1 MKLKIN
7 VDHELRSMKAFI
19 CDMDGV
25 IYHGRHLLPG
35 AKEFVHW
42 LQANNKKF
50 IFLTNCAVRSQQQIH
65 EKLAKLGVDV
75 SLEHVYSSGIAT
87 AEFLKKQKPDG
98 SAYVIGTQSLCA
110 AIEAVGYRIDDQ
122 NPDYVVVSDS
132 DDYNYREICN
142 AVEFVKRGAKLIGT
156 NPDITGPTERG
167 IMPGT
172 GSLVVPI
179 ELATAAKTYFIGK
192 PNPVIMRQALDR
204 LGCHSKETV
213 MIGDR
218 MDTDIV
224 GGIEAEFTT
233 VLVLTGVTQG
243 ADINR
248 YAYQPD
254 YVLQNVGE
262 IAKLSF

>member
-1 MKLKIN
+1 MKLKN
-7 VDHELRSMKAFI
+7 KTDHELHSKKAFI

-25 IYHGRHLLPG
+25 IYHGNNLLPG
-35 AKEFVHW
+35 VKEFIAW
-42 LQANNKKF
+42 LNTNNKKF
-50 IFLTNCAVRSQQQIH
+50 IFLTNCAVRSQRQIH
-65 EKLAKLGVDV
+65 EKLARLGVDV
-75 SLEHVYSSGIAT
+75 SLDHIYSSGIAT
-87 AEFLKKQKPDG
+87 AEFLQKQKPGG
-98 SAYVIGTQSLCA
+98 SAYVIGTQSLCE
-110 AIEAVGYRIDDQ
+110 AIESVGYRIDDQ

-132 DDYNYREICN
+132 DDYNYHEICN
-142 AVEFVKRGAKLIGT
+142 AVEFVRKGAKLIGT

-172 GSLVVPI
+172 GSLVMPI
-179 ELATAAKTYFIGK
+179 EVATGAKTYFIGK

-224 GGIEAEFTT
+224 GGIESEFST
-233 VLVLTGVTQG
+233 VLVLTGVTQS
-243 ADINR
+243 ADIAH

-254 YVLQNVGE
+254 YVLQTVGN
-262 IAKLSF
+262 IVKIS